1 GGGPASPAACQ
12 FAPLRVRKAVDR
24 TWSPSD
30 SPSFSA
36 LAVASEPLAGSLDP
50 TARAPREGAN
60 DQAVHGNS
68 FASRIRLDR
77 GLERLRETERD
88 PRRQPVLGRR
98 LGRLCLL
105 ADVHERRV
113 LPDEAHLDVPLRQ
126 LPADLERSLAEGVAQ
141 AQAPG

>member
-1 GGGPASPAACQ
+1 MLSSSGPGVSKVSRLMVASWGVRASRDAGRPSL
-12 FAPLRVRKAVDR
+12 LRVRKELDR

-50 TARAPREGAN
+50 TARAPREGAD

-68 FASRIRLDR
+68 FAGRV
-77 GLERLRETERD
+77 GLERGLQRLWETERD
-88 PRRQPVLGRR
+88 PRSESVVRRR
-98 LGRLCLL
+98 LRMRCLL

-113 LPDEAHLDVPLRQ
+113 LPHEAHFNMPLR
-126 LPADLERSLAEGVAQ
+126 
-141 AQAPG
+141 